1 MYTYGRRRTAGVWT
15 YTDMHRLLAA
25 LAVVAGHQP
34 ACACAQQADDIT
46 TMPPVIPASLQ
57 YFGFYAVMLGGEESF
72 AFSNFV
78 FDWPTNINTT
88 VLSRDAGPAL

>member
-1 MYTYGRRRTAGVWT
+1 
-15 YTDMHRLLAA
+15 MHRLLAGA
-25 LAVVAGHQP
+25 LAVLAGHQP
-34 ACACAQQADDIT
+34 ACTCAQQRFLQQADDT
-46 TMPPVIPASLQ
+46 TTPPVVPASLQ

-88 VLSRDAGPAL
+88 ILNRDAGPAL